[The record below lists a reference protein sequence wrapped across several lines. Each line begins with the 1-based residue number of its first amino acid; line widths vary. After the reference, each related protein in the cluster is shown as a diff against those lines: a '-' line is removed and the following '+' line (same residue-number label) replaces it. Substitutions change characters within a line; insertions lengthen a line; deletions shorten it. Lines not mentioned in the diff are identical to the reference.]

1 MGKKGEITK
10 QFILDKAFGLFA
22 ENGFHRVTMK
32 DICDRTDLSRGGL
45 YRYYSSTKEIFS
57 EIIKGLMTSQE
68 KEITRLMEE
77 CVPAPQILDLIFE
90 RYHREMLDT
99 EHSLS
104 LAIYEFYSLHPSVD
118 GNTLLKQYEDS
129 KMLWL
134 RLMDYGIRRKE
145 FAAVET
151 QAVFDLLVFAYQ
163 GIRMC
168 AGLMPVD
175 TKTPGQILK
184 QIRNILIPERE
195 DRNHDG
201 LRQF

>member
-1 MGKKGEITK
+1 MGKKGEMTH
-10 QFILDKAFGLFA
+10 QLILDKAFCLFA
-22 ENGFHRVTMK
+22 KNGFHRVTMK
-32 DICDRTDLSRGGL
+32 DICDCTGLSRGGL

-57 EIIKGLMTSQE
+57 EIVKGLMTIQE
-68 KEITRLMEE
+68 KEFTRLMEDG
-77 CVPAPQILDLIFE
+77 VPAPQILDGILE
-90 RYHREMLDT
+90 RYHSEMLDT

-104 LAIYEFYSLHPSVD
+104 LAIYEFYSLHSSVD
-118 GNTLLKQYEDS
+118 GNALLKQYENS
-129 KMLWL
+129 KMMWL

-175 TKTPGQILK
+175 RKTPGRILK
-184 QIRNILIPERE
+184 QIRNILIPESE
-195 DRNHDG
+195 DRKS
-201 LRQF
+201 